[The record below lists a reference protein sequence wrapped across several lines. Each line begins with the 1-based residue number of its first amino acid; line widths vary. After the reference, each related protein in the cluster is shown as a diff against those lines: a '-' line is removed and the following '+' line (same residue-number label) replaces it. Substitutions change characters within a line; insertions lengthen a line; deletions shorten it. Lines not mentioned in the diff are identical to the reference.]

1 MKIRQKLVLLH
12 RYFGLVM
19 AGFLIITG
27 LTGSLLVWYQEID
40 LWINQAEPTPE
51 ADLALFPL
59 SPFDLRDRVE
69 HALPDMQVNWMLLK
83 SLPDTNLT
91 LFFVEPKTTGANK
104 STQSAF
110 NEVFVNRYTGEIVG
124 KRNWGDITQGWTNFM
139 PFVYRLHQSLTLGQ
153 TGTYILGAISLLW
166 LIDCFTGLMLTF
178 PHSKNKDKPRLK
190 KWVGFWKV
198 RWAATSY
205 KITFDLHTALSLWA
219 WLLLAMFALSSL
231 SMTLYSE
238 VYRPVVSNIL
248 TFSAPKTVLPVPPD
262 ELKDR
267 PEIGWQNGYAIA
279 RELLAQLSRTYDF
292 TVIEHERFA
301 YYPDQNTL
309 KLMARTSLDANDT
322 FGQTWVFVDAS
333 TGQLK
338 TYSLPTGV
346 AAGDTFTYW
355 LTTLHIARIWG
366 LPYRV
371 LVTLTGLFLTV
382 VTLTGLM
389 IWWRKHKAKQQRSIK
404 K

>member
-40 LWINQAEPTPE
+40 LWINQAEPAQE
-51 ADLALFPL
+51 ADLALSPL

-104 STQSAF
+104 ATQSAF

-124 KRNWGDITQGWTNFM
+124 KRDWGDITQGWTNFM

-178 PHSKNKDKPRLK
+178 PLSKNKDKSRLK
-190 KWVGFWKV
+190 KWAGFWKV

-248 TFSAPKTVLPVPPD
+248 TFSAPRTALPVPPG

-279 RELLAQLSRTYDF
+279 RELLAQLSQTYDF

-333 TGQLK
+333 TGLLK

-371 LVTLTGLFLTV
+371 LVTLTGLFLTI